1 MGPLSQ
7 DVSLRRKIQ
16 KFLKIGDKAIDV
28 IIWLEHV
35 VMLYLALAW
44 LVPLFAAVL
53 ISVLWIDLRPLLRG
67 HVDSLF
73 LYAMIGFPLWFAV
86 CLWAEFTAHPAAA
99 RFKDF
104 KEQAPAW
111 VGYMVLGLGGL
122 FWLFGVF

>member
-1 MGPLSQ
+1 M
-7 DVSLRRKIQ
+7 SLRRKIRTV
-16 KFLKIGDKAIDV
+16 LKIGDRAIDV
-28 IIWLEHV
+28 ILWLQHV

-53 ISVLWIDLRPLLRG
+53 ISVLWFDLRPLLRG
-67 HVDSLF
+67 HVDTLF

-86 CLWAEFTAHPAAA
+86 CLWAEFTPHPAAD
-99 RFKDF
+99 RFKEF

-122 FWLFGVF
+122 FWLFGVI